1 MLFCTHEDGTCPGWL
16 SYKLAFQTS
25 FAFFLSFGMFYSL
38 CIYHAPLSHMLRCFF
53 CILFIS
59 ISPFSYSSIYLDAPG
74 YWYFSFYLITDVKD
88 VKYVINYDFPT
99 NVEDYVHRV
108 GRTGRGGKT
117 GESITFFTTDNAKQ
131 AKELVS
137 ILTEAKQE
145 IDPRLLDM
153 VRMGGGGNRKRYGG
167 GGQRGGGG
175 NRFGGRGG
183 GYGGGGYGGGGGQGR
198 W

>member
-1 MLFCTHEDGTCPGWL
+1 
-16 SYKLAFQTS
+16 
-25 FAFFLSFGMFYSL
+25 
-38 CIYHAPLSHMLRCFF
+38 MLRCFF
-53 CILFIS
+53 CILFIFISLFLLFLKS
-59 ISPFSYSSIYLDAPG
+59 ILMHQVTDI
-74 YWYFSFYLITDVKD
+74 FSFYLITDVKD

-167 GGQRGGGG
+167 GGGGRGGGG

>member
-1 MLFCTHEDGTCPGWL
+1 MRMVPVQVGWATSLL
-16 SYKLAFQTS
+16 SKHHLRSSCLWQLL
-25 FAFFLSFGMFYSL
+25 LSLHLPRSTF
-38 CIYHAPLSHMLRCFF
+38 PLSCAASFVSYSYLYLH
-53 CILFIS
+53 
-59 ISPFSYSSIYLDAPG
+59 FSYSSIYLDAPG
-74 YWYFSFYLITDVKD
+74 YWFYFSFYLITDVKD

-153 VRMGGGGNRKRYGG
+153 VRMGGGGGNRKRYGG

-183 GYGGGGYGGGGGQGR
+183 GYGGGGYGGGGQGR